1 MIGRQHSCVSCPCSG
16 DVTVKACPS
25 TEVTLRTED
34 PEDPGLAQGLNLA
47 VANERTS
54 RLSQKPHAEMASEQ
68 GAADYVYTCKCTSSL
83 ARYSTWSQYV
93 AAHPGR
99 LLHIRIPR
107 GQAPGDSANWYQ
119 YSVSDA
125 EGVFD
130 RRLSRLTKL
139 QRCVAGLPQ
148 RNSLLLAGDF
158 NCPISTN
165 PPVCG
170 SCVLTPNSTR
180 YQDAKDLHNVLS
192 TLHLCVLN
200 TWQDG
205 QLATFTFG
213 EIASQ
218 IDFVI
223 VRPRQAD
230 AIAKRA
236 QIIADFSCWS
246 LARRS

>member
-1 MIGRQHSCVSCPCSG
+1 MGGLTTNIFQELETYAREMRYDIICVQETKWRHDSTWTNQDFHYIHSQGLGKEDRVAGLLTMISTRL
-16 DVTVKACPS
+16 VKA
-25 TEVTLRTED
+25 D
-34 PEDPGLAQGLNLA
+34 DI
-47 VANERTS
+47 
-54 RLSQKPHAEMASEQ
+54 
-68 GAADYVYTCKCTSSL
+68 
-83 ARYSTWSQYV
+83 QYV

-107 GQAPGDSANWYQ
+107 GQSSVDIVNWYQ

-130 RRLSRLTKL
+130 RRLSLLTKL
-139 QRCVAGLPQ
+139 QRCVAGLPQQ

-170 SCVLTPNSTR
+170 NCVLTPTSTR
-180 YQDAKDLHNVLS
+180 YKDAKDLHNVLS

-200 TWQDG
+200 TWQKPRHG

-218 IDFVI
+218 IDFII

-230 AIAKRA
+230 AAAKGA
-236 QIIADFSCWS
+236 QIIADFPVGAWREGANIITR
-246 LARRS
+246 LRQ